1 MEEVKIEMGIQETGE
16 VLEAGIAVAAVVVK
30 QLKDGFQV
38 LEDGLALYNKIIGDP
53 EFRDAI
59 LRAYDGIG
67 KVPTELKDLTF
78 EEGIDLGIIALHG
91 SKKLIVALK

>member
-1 MEEVKIEMGIQETGE
+1 MTHRLPVLPQSQSVGHAGRRWPIGEAEMGQ
-16 VLEAGIAVAAVVVK
+16 
-30 QLKDGFQV
+30 
-38 LEDGLALYNKIIGDP
+38 
-53 EFRDAI
+53 RDAV

-67 KVPTELKDLTF
+67 KVPAELKDLTF